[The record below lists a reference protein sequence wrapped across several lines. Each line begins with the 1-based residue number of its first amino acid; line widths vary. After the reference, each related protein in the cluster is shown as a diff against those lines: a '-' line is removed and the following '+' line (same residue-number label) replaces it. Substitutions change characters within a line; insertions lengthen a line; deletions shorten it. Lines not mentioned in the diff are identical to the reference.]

1 MASRQVINLTES
13 RPIKVENITQSSSID
28 HQNHQPARPL
38 EQIAR
43 SQLKRVKTEAPEQLE
58 NPTLAQNSTRP
69 ATFYFNGAESEEKK
83 HYVYQFQAKL
93 TKVYLTETEHQ

>member
-1 MASRQVINLTES
+1 MASRQVIDLTES
-13 RPIKVENITQSSSID
+13 RPIKVENITQSSATD
-28 HQNHQPARPL
+28 HQKQQPARPR

-43 SQLKRVKTEAPEQLE
+43 SQLKRVKTEAPELPE
-58 NPTLAQNSTRP
+58 NPAQAQNSSLP